1 MTQGGLKEEELAS
14 RLICFGVDK
23 VDTFQGLIFGIIVQI
38 QYWYVP
44 FVIGVHCMGYQTNLV
59 VQTSVG

>member
-1 MTQGGLKEEELAS
+1 MFLGTLNSQLTLLIVNSLMTQGGLKEEELAS

-38 QYWYVP
+38 QY
-44 FVIGVHCMGYQTNLV
+44 
-59 VQTSVG
+59 